1 MADVNALLGKVQKL
15 LRLATSSNQ
24 HEAALAA
31 AKAQELIDE
40 NNLADALLQLDGAA
54 VEADEPIIDYGSR
67 EALDDSSPGKLI
79 RWRTALASRLCTVNG
94 CRLWRDHGILHIVGR
109 PSDVSAVRYLYG
121 YLAFEVER
129 LAKVNGS
136 GCGRTWLNN
145 YRLGCVDAINHR
157 LHEHHS
163 KFAADRRN
171 LVCGNPQ
178 ALMRINNALAKVER
192 KGEEVQRFMEQ
203 QMGIKFKV
211 RKPLSQGRAIQ
222 SARAQGQRD
231 GKEIKINAATG
242 GLGSGVKG
250 HINE

>member
-24 HEAALAA
+24 HEAAMAA
-31 AKAQELIDE
+31 AKAQQLIDE

-54 VEADEPIIDYGSR
+54 EAPDEPIIDFGSR
-67 EALDDSSPGKLI
+67 EALDDTSPGKLI
-79 RWRTALASRLCTVNG
+79 RWRTALASKLAEVNG

-121 YLAFEVER
+121 YLAHEVER

-145 YRLGCVDAINHR
+145 YRLGCVDSINR
-157 LHEHHS
+157 MLHEQHS
-163 KFAADRRN
+163 KFAADHRN

-178 ALMRINNALAKVER
+178 ALMRMNTALEKVER
-192 KGEEVQRFMEQ
+192 KGAEVKQFMEQ
-203 QMGIKFKV
+203 KMGIKFKS
-211 RKPLSQGRAIQ
+211 RPLSQGRAIQ

-231 GKEIKINAATG
+231 GKEIKINDAKG
-242 GLGSGVKG
+242 GLGSGQKG
-250 HINE
+250 IAQ

>member
-1 MADVNALLGKVQKL
+1 MADVNALLGKVRKL
-15 LRLATSSNQ
+15 LQLATSSNQ
-24 HEAALAA
+24 HEAAMAA
-31 AKAQELIDE
+31 AKAQTLIDE

-54 VEADEPIIDYGSR
+54 EAPEEPIIDFGSR
-67 EALDDSSPGKLI
+67 EALDDTSPGKLI
-79 RWRTALASRLCTVNG
+79 RWRTALASRLCQVNG
-94 CRLWRDHGILHIVGR
+94 CRLWRDSGVLHIVGR

-121 YLAFEVER
+121 YLSHEVER

-157 LHEHHS
+157 LQEQHR

-178 ALMRINNALAKVER
+178 ALMRIDNALAKVER
-192 KGEEVQRFMEQ
+192 KGEEVQRFMERE
-203 QMGIKFKV
+203 MGIKFKV

-222 SARAQGQRD
+222 SARSQGQRD
-231 GKEIKINAATG
+231 GKTIAINAAKG
-242 GLGSGVKG
+242 GLGNGQKG
-250 HINE
+250 LPE